1 MLPSP
6 KNTLLTTYTFERLAK
21 LQIYDLA
28 YYPFGSSMVSFSNTE
43 FHYSF
48 GMNTQEKDDEIY
60 GVGNSYSA
68 EYWQYD
74 ARLGR
79 RWNNDPRSN
88 PSVSVYACFGNNPI
102 WFSDVAGDSN
112 IVYLHVLSSAFT
124 EKGGNH
130 SWKDIDNYVTQ
141 TNGYFKKMGINMR
154 MEVFSRAV
162 DQNKDANFYLSK
174 MDDTDAVMVFGAP
187 DNVKDWLTGKVI
199 GKTPFEDSDFYEF
212 DKDALA
218 VAPRLTPTSNGY
230 VKGRVIALNSN
241 QIGKYTN
248 SLGGKYS
255 KAETFGLVSL
265 HETGHLSGLGH
276 GIINPYGV
284 RELTGGQQ
292 IMSRWS
298 IIAEDIRS
306 GKHTIYYYLNT
317 DKSINGIYLESMKSR
332 FNSSKPSR
340 NYTFGL

>member
-162 DQNKDANFYLSK
+162 DATKNALFDIKK
-174 MDDTDAVMVFGAP
+174 MDNTDVVIAFGHHTE
-187 DNVKDWLTGKVI
+187 VKDWASVNA
-199 GKTPFEDSDFYEF
+199 PQQEFPDF

-218 VAPRLTPTSNGY
+218 ESAKNDKI
-230 VKGRVIALNSN
+230 KGVPISDNPQNRIVLLNS
-241 QIGKYTN
+241 KALKFYTE
-248 SLGGKYS
+248 SKFKGFGGKYS
-255 KAETFGLVSL
+255 MKEVFGLTVL
-265 HETGHLSGLGH
+265 HELGHIATLGH
-276 GIINPYGV
+276 GYMGTGNSNHLIMKKWEQMSQSIRDGTHDINFF
-284 RELTGGQQ
+284 L
-292 IMSRWS
+292 SKDD
-298 IIAEDIRS
+298 A
-306 GKHTIYYYLNT
+306 
-317 DKSINGIYLESMKSR
+317 INGLYLQEMRKR
-332 FNSSKPSR
+332 FYSSKPTR
-340 NYTFGL
+340 NY